1 MEQDFLIYDTQE
13 AKSFEGIFDIA
24 TPQEVADTFNKTVL
38 AENKIYTP
46 KEK

>member
-1 MEQDFLIYDTQE
+1 MNKNYLIYD
-13 AKSFEGIFDIA
+13 KDSNRSLLSDFDIA

-38 AENKIYTP
+38 AENKMYTP